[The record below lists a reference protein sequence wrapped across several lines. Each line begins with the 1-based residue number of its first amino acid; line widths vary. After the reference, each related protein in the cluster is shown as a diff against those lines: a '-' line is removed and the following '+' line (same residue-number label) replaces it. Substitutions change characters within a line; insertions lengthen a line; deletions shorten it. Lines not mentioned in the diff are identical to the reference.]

1 MKTVRWVLLLTL
13 ISALLAPPTA
23 TTQEA
28 PVTIRYFGQ
37 AFFLVSSGG
46 LRIAIDPFGDLGY
59 PFPSVE
65 GDVVLV
71 THEHRDHNNV
81 GLVGGAPRILRGLTE
96 GARDWAKIYER
107 IGGAL
112 FYAVPSFHDDQF
124 GMARGLN
131 AIFVI
136 ETGGLRIAHMGDLG
150 QPFLSEGVL
159 RAIGRVDILMIPV
172 GGAPFTIG
180 AREATHI
187 VEQIRP
193 KVAIPM
199 HYRTAVRP
207 DWPGTDERP
216 FLEGKPNVRRLGGNT
231 LTVVRDGL
239 PTNTQIVVLDWR

>member
-1 MKTVRWVLLLTL
+1 MKNVRWVLPLVLIGML
-13 ISALLAPPTA
+13 ISSPTA

-28 PVTIRYFGQ
+28 PVTVRYFGQ
-37 AFFLVSSGG
+37 SFFLLTSGG
-46 LRIAIDPFGDLGY
+46 LRIAIDPFGDIGY
-59 PFPSVE
+59 PFPSVT

-96 GARDWAKIYER
+96 GGRGWAKIYER
-107 IGGAL
+107 IAGTL
-112 FYAVPSFHDDQF
+112 FYTVPSFHDDQF
-124 GMARGLN
+124 GTARGLN

-136 ETGGLRIAHMGDLG
+136 ETGGFRIAHLGDLG

-159 RAIGRVDILMIPV
+159 RAIGRADILMIPV

-180 AREATHI
+180 AREATHV

-193 KVAIPM
+193 RIVIPM

-216 FLEGKPNVRRLGGNT
+216 FLEGKPNVRRLESNT
-231 LTVVRDGL
+231 LTVARDHL
-239 PTNTQIVVLDWR
+239 PATTQIVVMNWR